1 MVTKVYFVHQNRR
14 LIVWR
19 KSFML
24 NKKKLIEPYEGEKP
38 FIFISYSHKNK
49 NEVISIMQRL
59 QNDGYRLW
67 YDEGIHPGSEWA
79 DYIAQFV
86 SKCSIFLAFISDE
99 YLLSSNCKD
108 ELDFARN
115 KEKSRVLIY
124 LKDVEL
130 PEGMSLRFNR
140 LQNIHKNDYEDEDDF
155 YQKLYKTS
163 GILECKKDLADN
175 IKVENKTDDVSNS
188 LNGDRKIYCL

>member
-1 MVTKVYFVHQNRR
+1 
-14 LIVWR
+14 
-19 KSFML
+19 ML

-67 YDEGIHPGSEWA
+67 YDEGIHPGSEWD

-108 ELDFARN
+108 ELNYARY

-130 PEGMSLRFNR
+130 PEGMSLRLNR
-140 LQNIHKNDYEDEDDF
+140 LQNIYKNDYEDEDDF